1 MRKTYLITLLL
12 CCFSALLN
20 GAVSPF
26 SFSSLKME
34 EGLSQL
40 SVLKIHQDKSGFMW
54 FATRN
59 GLNRY
64 DGNSFVV
71 YKHSNGDSLSLS
83 SNHVTALAEDDRG
96 NLWVGT
102 MNGLNRMDLRVD
114 RVYSLNDMAAYK
126 QSPLYHTWISSL
138 YVDRQKRFW
147 VGTNKGLYLY
157 DYENDSFILND
168 LEGELPRDQIMVI
181 NEDHDGNLLVG
192 TLQNGLYICDSKLNL
207 LSHYFKNTTPFS
219 LTDNNISAI
228 HEDSEGRLWVGTRSG
243 GLNRIDT
250 ETNAV
255 THYTAW
261 NGRLGN
267 NSVRTINTYNGQL
280 VVGTFNGLSLLNLVD
295 GSCTTYTNFDEQKGG
310 LSHFSV
316 FSAFVDNANTLWIG
330 TYAVS
335 VTVIL

>member
-1 MRKTYLITLLL
+1 MTVET
-12 CCFSALLN
+12 C
-20 GAVSPF
+20 
-26 SFSSLKME
+26 
-34 EGLSQL
+34 
-40 SVLKIHQDKSGFMW
+40 
-54 FATRN
+54 
-59 GLNRY
+59 
-64 DGNSFVV
+64 
-71 YKHSNGDSLSLS
+71 
-83 SNHVTALAEDDRG
+83 
-96 NLWVGT
+96 VGT

-228 HEDSEGRLWVGTRSG
+228 HEDSEGRLWW
-243 GLNRIDT
+243 
-250 ETNAV
+250 EP
-255 THYTAW
+255 
-261 NGRLGN
+261 
-267 NSVRTINTYNGQL
+267 VR
-280 VVGTFNGLSLLNLVD
+280 
-295 GSCTTYTNFDEQKGG
+295 
-310 LSHFSV
+310 
-316 FSAFVDNANTLWIG
+316 WIEPDRHG
-330 TYAVS
+330 DKCCYALYCLERQ
-335 VTVIL
+335 TGK

>member
-1 MRKTYLITLLL
+1 MWI
-12 CCFSALLN
+12 
-20 GAVSPF
+20 
-26 SFSSLKME
+26 
-34 EGLSQL
+34 
-40 SVLKIHQDKSGFMW
+40 DKSVF
-54 FATRN
+54 
-59 GLNRY
+59 GLE
-64 DGNSFVV
+64 S
-71 YKHSNGDSLSLS
+71 
-83 SNHVTALAEDDRG
+83 
-96 NLWVGT
+96 
-102 MNGLNRMDLRVD
+102 
-114 RVYSLNDMAAYK
+114 
-126 QSPLYHTWISSL
+126 
-138 YVDRQKRFW
+138 
-147 VGTNKGLYLY
+147 NKGLYLY

-280 VVGTFNGLSLLNLVD
+280 VD
-295 GSCTTYTNFDEQKGG
+295 RNF
-310 LSHFSV
+310 
-316 FSAFVDNANTLWIG
+316 
-330 TYAVS
+330 
-335 VTVIL
+335 